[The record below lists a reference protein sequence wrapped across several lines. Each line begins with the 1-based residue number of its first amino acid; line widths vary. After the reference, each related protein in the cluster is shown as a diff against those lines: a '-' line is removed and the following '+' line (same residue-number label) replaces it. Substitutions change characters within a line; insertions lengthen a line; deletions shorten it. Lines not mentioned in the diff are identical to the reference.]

1 MTDLGF
7 RLFLLLCSLA
17 LLIGMS
23 GGVVAL
29 ARIRQLER
37 TQR

>member
-1 MTDLGF
+1 MTDLGL
-7 RLFLLLCSLA
+7 RLFLLLCSLG
-17 LLIGMS
+17 LLAGMS

-37 TQR
+37 AQR